1 MRARDERE
9 GGEGA
14 CAGYYFPQLILNCEL
29 LLKFGG
35 VRVIAHPHPGLLP
48 LEKGRRLHASLYAV
62 VRRVNYFMFS
72 KSAWFQSVLIRVRL

>member
-35 VRVIAHPHPGLLP
+35 VGVIAHPHPGLLP
-48 LEKGRRLHASLYAV
+48 PEKGRRLHASLYAV
-62 VRRVNYFMFS
+62 VRRVNPIASTSCFLNPLGS
-72 KSAWFQSVLIRVRL
+72 NPC